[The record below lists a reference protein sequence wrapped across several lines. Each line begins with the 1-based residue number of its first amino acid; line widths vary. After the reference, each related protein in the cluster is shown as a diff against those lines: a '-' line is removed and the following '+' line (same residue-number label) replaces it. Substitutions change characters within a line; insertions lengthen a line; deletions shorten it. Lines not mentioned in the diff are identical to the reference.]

1 MNFAVIGGNIQNSL
15 SPIMH
20 QWIYD
25 SLGLDYRYK
34 AIDITLNR
42 VDSIVNKLRNQ
53 ALNGVNVTIPFKRD
67 FVSYLDEVDLL
78 ASKIGAINCI
88 HSYNGVLRGYNT
100 DYYGFKKLI
109 SYNNV
114 DLKNKKILVLGAGG
128 ASRAICVYLANN
140 NNKFS
145 ILNRN
150 RNNALSLIEETK
162 CEEYGEV
169 ISESISNLSFDVIIN
184 SLPASVNILEILK
197 FLGYNFKLLDYYID
211 INYHIDEQ
219 IHNRIKAQTAIYGLG
234 MLIYQGIRSNE
245 IWMQEN
251 LEQKIDYSKLYNF
264 LLES

>member
-1 MNFAVIGGNIQNSL
+1 MNFAVIGENIQNSL
-15 SPIMH
+15 SPRMH
-20 QWIYD
+20 QWIYN
-25 SLGLDYRYK
+25 SLGLGCKYK
-34 AIDITLNR
+34 AIDISLNR
-42 VDSIVNKLRNQ
+42 VDSIVNKLRKQ
-53 ALNGVNVTIPFKRD
+53 ILNGVNITIPFKID
-67 FVSYLDEVDLL
+67 FISYLDEIDPL
-78 ASKIGAINCI
+78 AFKIGAVNCI
-88 HSYNGVLRGYNT
+88 HSYNGILTGYNT
-100 DYYGFKKLI
+100 DYYGFKKLV
-109 SYNNV
+109 SYNNI
-114 DLKNKKILVLGAGG
+114 DFNNKEILVLGAGG

-140 NNKFS
+140 KKKFS
-145 ILNRN
+145 VLNRN
-150 RNNALSLIEETK
+150 YNNALSLIQETN

-169 ISESISNLSFDVIIN
+169 ISGSIPNLSFDVIIN

-219 IHNRIKAQTAIYGLG
+219 IHNRIKAQSAIYGLS

>member
-53 ALNGVNVTIPFKRD
+53 ALNGVNVTIPFKRA
-67 FVSYLDEVDLL
+67 FVSYLDEVDSL

-140 NNKFS
+140 NNKFFLGKSSKIKGGDCS
-145 ILNRN
+145 ILG
-150 RNNALSLIEETK
+150 LFWDHL
-162 CEEYGEV
+162 
-169 ISESISNLSFDVIIN
+169 
-184 SLPASVNILEILK
+184 LK
-197 FLGYNFKLLDYYID
+197 FCLCQIFLIRMKL
-211 INYHIDEQ
+211 
-219 IHNRIKAQTAIYGLG
+219 TARFS
-234 MLIYQGIRSNE
+234 M
-245 IWMQEN
+245 
-251 LEQKIDYSKLYNF
+251 NF
-264 LLES
+264 LQNIFC